1 MSKKKDNKKAKA
13 KTNTKAKAPTKT
25 EVKETQPTALKRRE
39 AKAPAKAKTL
49 KPRKMK
55 LLKPRRI
62 EGTNTFGNAGL
73 LTFPTD
79 RLGLTS
85 ETKAALIRA
94 ASRMGTDEKN
104 FNLIKETVEILMKH
118 VEARLEQN
126 QEMRVLKP
134 RVDTKAISA
143 KLEKEAAK
151 K

>member
-1 MSKKKDNKKAKA
+1 MSKK
-13 KTNTKAKAPTKT
+13 TNKAKAPTKAKAT
-25 EVKETQPTALKRRE
+25 KEVKETQPTALKRRSAE
-39 AKAPAKAKTL
+39 PVKAAKVL

-94 ASRMGTDEKN
+94 ASRMGTDERN
-104 FNLIKETVEILMKH
+104 YNLLVETVDVLMKH

-126 QEMRVLKP
+126 KETRTLKP
-134 RVDTKAISA
+134 RVDTKALSA
-143 KLEKEAAK
+143 KLEKEAEQTK
-151 K
+151 